1 MTARHRTKISDF
13 VIIQTVPPYIIP
25 IRRGAAVYSKKRG
38 GGSIMK
44 DKNTEKYNAAHKPEI
59 RFGGTDDAGLGSAER
74 GRHIVYPDI
83 REESRRSA
91 VISPR
96 AVTPVHTVDGEKEML
111 RCGRGGSRTARIA
124 AASDPLSCSSVC
136 VSHQYDSARRSN
148 DAPRQGGGRR
158 GTCARI
164 AAPICAAVCALSLI
178 HFSFSSGDI
187 SPKAGLSS
195 DYVPAAITFT
205 PPEKLEPKGFWD
217 YFSEAMAE
225 FFGFYER

>member
-1 MTARHRTKISDF
+1 
-13 VIIQTVPPYIIP
+13 
-25 IRRGAAVYSKKRG
+25 
-38 GGSIMK
+38 MK
-44 DKNTEKYNAAHKPEI
+44 DKNVRRHTAAHDPEM
-59 RFGGTDDAGLGSAER
+59 RFGGTSDGTGTGAAEHGDNIIYR
-74 GRHIVYPDI
+74 DI
-83 REESRRSA
+83 REENRRSA
-91 VISPR
+91 
-96 AVTPVHTVDGEKEML
+96 AVCPQAAAPIHTADGKNEML

-148 DAPRQGGGRR
+148 AAPRQGGGRR

-187 SPKAGLSS
+187 RPNAGLSS

>member
-1 MTARHRTKISDF
+1 
-13 VIIQTVPPYIIP
+13 
-25 IRRGAAVYSKKRG
+25 
-38 GGSIMK
+38 MK
-44 DKNTEKYNAAHKPEI
+44 DKNTEKYNAAHKHEI
-59 RFGGTDDAGLGSAER
+59 CFGGTDDAGLGSAER
-74 GRHIVYPDI
+74 GGNIIYTDI
-83 REESRRSA
+83 REENRQDAA
-91 VISPR
+91 VSPQT
-96 AVTPVHTVDGEKEML
+96 VTPVYIADGEGEKEIL
-111 RCGRGGSRTARIA
+111 RCGRAGSRTAPRYGKAQDMSENSLYPRGA
-124 AASDPLSCSSVC
+124 AHSSYGNVRAVHGDANAMHSCGGAHSSHAQ
-136 VSHQYDSARRSN
+136 SSTHPSRAAD
-148 DAPRQGGGRR
+148 RQGGGRR

-187 SPKAGLSS
+187 RPKAGLSS

>member
-1 MTARHRTKISDF
+1 
-13 VIIQTVPPYIIP
+13 
-25 IRRGAAVYSKKRG
+25 
-38 GGSIMK
+38 MK
-44 DKNTEKYNAAHKPEI
+44 DKNTEKYNAAHKHEI
-59 RFGGTDDAGLGSAER
+59 CFGGTDDAGLGSAER
-74 GRHIVYPDI
+74 GGNIIYTDI
-83 REESRRSA
+83 REENRQDAA
-91 VISPR
+91 VSSQT
-96 AVTPVHTVDGEKEML
+96 VTPVYIADGENEML
-111 RCGRGGSRTARIA
+111 RCGRAGSRTARIA

-148 DAPRQGGGRR
+148 APPRQGGGRR

-187 SPKAGLSS
+187 RPNAGLSS
-195 DYVPAAITFT
+195 DYIPAAITFT

>member
-1 MTARHRTKISDF
+1 
-13 VIIQTVPPYIIP
+13 
-25 IRRGAAVYSKKRG
+25 
-38 GGSIMK
+38 MK
-44 DKNTEKYNAAHKPEI
+44 DKNVRRHTAAHDPEM
-59 RFGGTDDAGLGSAER
+59 RFGGTSDGTGTGAAEHGDNIIYR
-74 GRHIVYPDI
+74 DI
-83 REESRRSA
+83 REENRRSA

-111 RCGRGGSRTARIA
+111 RCGRGGSRTAPRSGKAQDMSENSLYPRGA
-124 AASDPLSCSSVC
+124 AHSSYGNVRAVHGDANAMHSCGGAHSSHAQ
-136 VSHQYDSARRSN
+136 SSTHPSRAAD
-148 DAPRQGGGRR
+148 RQGGGRR

-195 DYVPAAITFT
+195 DYVPTAITFT

-225 FFGFYER
+225 FFGLYER

>member
-1 MTARHRTKISDF
+1 
-13 VIIQTVPPYIIP
+13 
-25 IRRGAAVYSKKRG
+25 
-38 GGSIMK
+38 MK
-44 DKNTEKYNAAHKPEI
+44 DKNTEKYNAAHKHEI
-59 RFGGTDDAGLGSAER
+59 CFGGTDDAGLGSAER
-74 GRHIVYPDI
+74 GGNIIYTDI
-83 REESRRSA
+83 REENRQDAA
-91 VISPR
+91 VSPQT
-96 AVTPVHTVDGEKEML
+96 VTPVYIADGEGEKEIL
-111 RCGRGGSRTARIA
+111 RCGRAGSRTARIA

-148 DAPRQGGGRR
+148 AAPRQGGGRR

>member
-1 MTARHRTKISDF
+1 
-13 VIIQTVPPYIIP
+13 
-25 IRRGAAVYSKKRG
+25 
-38 GGSIMK
+38 MK
-44 DKNTEKYNAAHKPEI
+44 DKNTEKYNAAHKHEI
-59 RFGGTDDAGLGSAER
+59 CFGGTSDGTGTGAAEHGDNIIYR
-74 GRHIVYPDI
+74 DI
-83 REESRRSA
+83 REENRRSA
-91 VISPR
+91 
-96 AVTPVHTVDGEKEML
+96 AVCPQAAAPVHTADGKNEML
-111 RCGRGGSRTARIA
+111 RCGRAESRTARIA

-136 VSHQYDSARRSN
+136 VSHQYDRARRSN
-148 DAPRQGGGRR
+148 AAPRQGGGRR

>member
-1 MTARHRTKISDF
+1 
-13 VIIQTVPPYIIP
+13 
-25 IRRGAAVYSKKRG
+25 
-38 GGSIMK
+38 MK
-44 DKNTEKYNAAHKPEI
+44 DKNTEKYTAAHDPEM
-59 RFGGTDDAGLGSAER
+59 RFGGTSDGTGTGAAEHGDNIIYR
-74 GRHIVYPDI
+74 DI
-83 REESRRSA
+83 REENRRSA
-91 VISPR
+91 
-96 AVTPVHTVDGEKEML
+96 AVCPQAAAPVHTADGKNEML

-124 AASDPLSCSSVC
+124 AASDSLSCSSVC

-148 DAPRQGGGRR
+148 AAPRQGGGRR

-187 SPKAGLSS
+187 RPNAGLSS

>member
-1 MTARHRTKISDF
+1 
-13 VIIQTVPPYIIP
+13 
-25 IRRGAAVYSKKRG
+25 
-38 GGSIMK
+38 MK
-44 DKNTEKYNAAHKPEI
+44 DKNTEKYNAAHKHEI
-59 RFGGTDDAGLGSAER
+59 CFGGTDDAGLGSAER
-74 GRHIVYPDI
+74 GGNIIYTDI
-83 REESRRSA
+83 REENRQDAA
-91 VISPR
+91 VSPQT
-96 AVTPVHTVDGEKEML
+96 VTPVYIADGEGEKEIL
-111 RCGRGGSRTARIA
+111 RCGRAGSRTARIA

-148 DAPRQGGGRR
+148 APPRQGGGRR

-178 HFSFSSGDI
+178 NFSFSSGDI
-187 SPKAGLSS
+187 RPKAGLSS

>member
-1 MTARHRTKISDF
+1 
-13 VIIQTVPPYIIP
+13 
-25 IRRGAAVYSKKRG
+25 
-38 GGSIMK
+38 MK
-44 DKNTEKYNAAHKPEI
+44 DKNTEKYNAAHKHEI
-59 RFGGTDDAGLGSAER
+59 CFGGTDDAGLGSAER
-74 GRHIVYPDI
+74 GGNIIYTDI
-83 REESRRSA
+83 REENRQDAA
-91 VISPR
+91 VSPQT
-96 AVTPVHTVDGEKEML
+96 VTPVYIADGEGEKEIL
-111 RCGRGGSRTARIA
+111 RCGRAGSRTARIA

-148 DAPRQGGGRR
+148 APPRQGGGRR

-187 SPKAGLSS
+187 RPKAGLSS

>member
-1 MTARHRTKISDF
+1 
-13 VIIQTVPPYIIP
+13 
-25 IRRGAAVYSKKRG
+25 
-38 GGSIMK
+38 MK
-44 DKNTEKYNAAHKPEI
+44 DKNTEKYNAAHKHEI
-59 RFGGTDDAGLGSAER
+59 CFGGTDDAGLGSAER
-74 GRHIVYPDI
+74 GGNIIYTDI
-83 REESRRSA
+83 REENRQDAA
-91 VISPR
+91 VSPQT
-96 AVTPVHTVDGEKEML
+96 VTPVYIADGEGEKEIL
-111 RCGRGGSRTARIA
+111 RCGRAGSRTARIA

-148 DAPRQGGGRR
+148 AAPRQGGGRR

-187 SPKAGLSS
+187 RPKAGLSS

>member
-1 MTARHRTKISDF
+1 
-13 VIIQTVPPYIIP
+13 
-25 IRRGAAVYSKKRG
+25 
-38 GGSIMK
+38 MK
-44 DKNTEKYNAAHKPEI
+44 DKNVRRHTAAHDPEM
-59 RFGGTDDAGLGSAER
+59 RFGGTSDGTGTGAAEHGDNIIYR
-74 GRHIVYPDI
+74 DI
-83 REESRRSA
+83 REENRRSA
-91 VISPR
+91 
-96 AVTPVHTVDGEKEML
+96 AVCPQAAAPVHTADGKNEML
-111 RCGRGGSRTARIA
+111 RCGRGESRTARIA

-148 DAPRQGGGRR
+148 APPRQGGSRR

>member
-1 MTARHRTKISDF
+1 MTARHRINISDF

-44 DKNTEKYNAAHKPEI
+44 DKNTEKYNAAHKHEI
-59 RFGGTDDAGLGSAER
+59 CFGGTDDAGLGSAER
-74 GRHIVYPDI
+74 GGNIIYTDI
-83 REESRRSA
+83 REENRQDAA
-91 VISPR
+91 VSPQT
-96 AVTPVHTVDGEKEML
+96 VTPVYIADGENEML
-111 RCGRGGSRTARIA
+111 RCGREILR
-124 AASDPLSCSSVC
+124 
-136 VSHQYDSARRSN
+136 
-148 DAPRQGGGRR
+148 APRQGGALEPRGRGCGASPRAKVSSHTPPRKGGGRR

-217 YFSEAMAE
+217 YCSEAMAE